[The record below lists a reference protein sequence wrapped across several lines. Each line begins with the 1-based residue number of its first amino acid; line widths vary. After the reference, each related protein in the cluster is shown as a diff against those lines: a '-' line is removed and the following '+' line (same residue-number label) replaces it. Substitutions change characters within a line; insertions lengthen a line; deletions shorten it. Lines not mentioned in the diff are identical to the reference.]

1 MGSNPIGGIIYVP
14 MAEWNRLMAQN
25 HWILERDVSG
35 SNPDRHIFGGMMQ
48 CLEDVTASKA
58 V

>member
-48 CLEDVTASKA
+48 CLEDFPS
-58 V
+58 